1 MAMALGMD
9 DTVTPI
15 TAPRLILL
23 LGGARSG
30 KSAYG
35 ETLATQLAGESP
47 VLYIATATASDD
59 EMRQRIARHQ
69 ASRPAHWLTVEEPQ
83 NPANALHASPAPVA
97 LLDCVTLLVANLL
110 LANVDVPDNLDE
122 TSLAN
127 GETEKGEAL
136 VDHAI
141 GDLLDAWRA
150 HSSTLILISNEVGMG
165 IVPPYPLGRIYRDCL
180 GRVNARLAAEAD
192 TVLLMV
198 AGLPIE
204 IKALADAWQREAARR
219 FGAHD

>member
-1 MAMALGMD
+1 MASQAK
-9 DTVTPI
+9 PQ
-15 TAPRLILL
+15 LIVV

-35 ETLATQLAGESP
+35 ESLAKRLAGEAP

-59 EMRQRIARHQ
+59 EMRERIARHQ
-69 ASRPAHWLTVEEPQ
+69 ASRPPHWLTVEEPR
-83 NPANALHASPAPVA
+83 NPASALHANAAPVA
-97 LLDCVTLLVANLL
+97 LLDCVTLLVANHL
-110 LANVDVPDNLDE
+110 LAHVDDHNNPNVKDF
-122 TSLAN
+122 TSAVA
-127 GETEKGEAL
+127 EES
-136 VDHAI
+136 VDRTI

-150 HSSTLILISNEVGMG
+150 QSSTLIVISNEVGMG
-165 IVPPYPLGRIYRDCL
+165 VVPPYPLGRVYRDCL

-204 IKALADAWQREAARR
+204 LKALADAWQREAARR
-219 FGAHD
+219 FGAHG

>member
-1 MAMALGMD
+1 MATGMD
-9 DTVTPI
+9 DTVTASQA
-15 TAPRLILL
+15 TPRLLLL

-35 ETLATQLAGESP
+35 EALSTQLAREEP
-47 VLYIATATASDD
+47 VLYIATATARDD
-59 EMRQRIARHQ
+59 EMRQRIARHR
-69 ASRPAHWLTVEEPQ
+69 ANRPPHWLTVEEPR
-83 NPANALHASPAPVA
+83 NPASALDATTAPVA

-110 LANVDVPDNLDE
+110 LATADDPNNLDE
-122 TSLAN
+122 SDFAS
-127 GETEKGEAL
+127 GATEES
-136 VDHAI
+136 VDRAI

-150 HSSTLILISNEVGMG
+150 QSSTLILISNEVGMG
-165 IVPPYPLGRIYRDCL
+165 IVPPYPLGRVYRDCL

-204 IKALADAWQREAARR
+204 LKTLADAWQREAASR
-219 FGAHD
+219 FGARE

>member
-1 MAMALGMD
+1 MTSQAK
-9 DTVTPI
+9 
-15 TAPRLILL
+15 PRLILL

-35 ETLATQLAGESP
+35 EALAKQLAGEAP

-59 EMRQRIARHQ
+59 EMRQRIAHHQ
-69 ASRPAHWLTVEEPQ
+69 ASRPPHWLTVEEPR
-83 NPANALHASPAPVA
+83 NPASALHANTTPIA

-110 LANVDVPDNLDE
+110 LANVDGHDNPDVKDFE
-122 TSLAN
+122 SGVA
-127 GETEKGEAL
+127 EEL
-136 VDHAI
+136 VDRAI

-150 HSSTLILISNEVGMG
+150 QSSTLILVSNEVGMG
-165 IVPPYPLGRIYRDCL
+165 IVPPYPLGRVYRDCL

-204 IKALADAWQREAARR
+204 LRALADAWQREAARR
-219 FGAHD
+219 FGAYG

>member
-1 MAMALGMD
+1 
-9 DTVTPI
+9 VI
-15 TAPRLILL
+15 
-23 LGGARSG
+23 
-30 KSAYG
+30 
-35 ETLATQLAGESP
+35 
-47 VLYIATATASDD
+47 
-59 EMRQRIARHQ
+59 
-69 ASRPAHWLTVEEPQ
+69 
-83 NPANALHASPAPVA
+83 
-97 LLDCVTLLVANLL
+97 
-110 LANVDVPDNLDE
+110 E

>member
-1 MAMALGMD
+1 MATGVDDAMAPQ
-9 DTVTPI
+9 TTS
-15 TAPRLILL
+15 RLILL

-30 KSAYG
+30 KSAYS
-35 ETLATQLAGESP
+35 ETLAAHLAGEAP

-59 EMRQRIARHQ
+59 EMLQRIARHQ

-83 NPANALHASPAPVA
+83 NPASALIANPAPVA
-97 LLDCVTLLVANLL
+97 LLDCVTVLVANLL
-110 LANVDVPDNLDE
+110 LANADGYDNDKHDEPD
-122 TSLAN
+122 LAS
-127 GETEKGEAL
+127 GSAEAAEAL
-136 VDHAI
+136 VDRAI
-141 GDLLDAWRA
+141 GDLLNAWRA
-150 HSSTLILISNEVGMG
+150 RTSTLILISNEVGMG

-204 IKALADAWQREAARR
+204 LKALADAWQREAARR
-219 FGAHD
+219 FGAQG

>member
-1 MAMALGMD
+1 MTSQA
-9 DTVTPI
+9 T
-15 TAPRLILL
+15 PRLILL

-35 ETLATQLAGESP
+35 EALATRLAGDAP

-69 ASRPAHWLTVEEPQ
+69 ASRPPHWLTVEEPR
-83 NPANALHASPAPVA
+83 NPASALLANAAPVA

-110 LANVDVPDNLDE
+110 LASVEDHINPDE
-122 TSLAN
+122 TDFAN
-127 GETEKGEAL
+127 GAAEES
-136 VDHAI
+136 VDRAI
-141 GDLLDAWRA
+141 GDLLGAWRA
-150 HSSTLILISNEVGMG
+150 RASTLILISNEVGMG
-165 IVPPYPLGRIYRDCL
+165 IVPPYPLGRVYRDCL

-204 IKALADAWQREAARR
+204 LKALAEAWQREATRR
-219 FGAHD
+219 FGARS

>member
-1 MAMALGMD
+1 MTSQAK
-9 DTVTPI
+9 
-15 TAPRLILL
+15 PRLILL

-35 ETLATQLAGESP
+35 EVLAKQLAGEAP

-59 EMRQRIARHQ
+59 EMRERIARHRE
-69 ASRPAHWLTVEEPQ
+69 SRPPHWLTVEEPR
-83 NPANALHASPAPVA
+83 NPASALLTNTAPVA

-110 LANVDVPDNLDE
+110 LANVDDKNNLDE
-122 TSLAN
+122 TDCTSDVA
-127 GETEKGEAL
+127 EES
-136 VDHAI
+136 VDRAI
-141 GDLLDAWRA
+141 GGMLDAWRA
-150 HSSTLILISNEVGMG
+150 RASTLILISNEVGMG
-165 IVPPYPLGRIYRDCL
+165 IVPPYPLGRVYRDCL

-204 IKALADAWQREAARR
+204 LKALSDAWQFEAARR
-219 FGAHD
+219 FGAHG

>member
-1 MAMALGMD
+1 MTSQAK
-9 DTVTPI
+9 
-15 TAPRLILL
+15 PRLILL

-35 ETLATQLAGESP
+35 EILATQLAGEAP

-59 EMRQRIARHQ
+59 EMRQRIARHRE
-69 ASRPAHWLTVEEPQ
+69 SRPSHWLTVEEPQ
-83 NPANALHASPAPVA
+83 NPASALLTTTAPVA
-97 LLDCVTLLVANLL
+97 LLDCVTLLVANHL
-110 LANVDVPDNLDE
+110 LANVDDNNNPDEPNFA
-122 TSLAN
+122 S
-127 GETEKGEAL
+127 EAAEES

-150 HSSTLILISNEVGMG
+150 RVSTLILISNEVGMG
-165 IVPPYPLGRIYRDCL
+165 IVPPYPLGRVYRDCL

-204 IKALADAWQREAARR
+204 LKALADAWQREATRR
-219 FGAHD
+219 FGMHG

>member
-1 MAMALGMD
+1 
-9 DTVTPI
+9 
-15 TAPRLILL
+15 LL

-35 ETLATQLAGESP
+35 EALAIQLAGEAP

-69 ASRPAHWLTVEEPQ
+69 ASRPSHWLTVEEPRH
-83 NPANALHASPAPVA
+83 PANALHASPAPVA

-110 LANVDVPDNLDE
+110 LLGNADGPGNLDE
-122 TSLAN
+122 TSFAN
-127 GETEKGEAL
+127 GATEAAEAL
-136 VDHAI
+136 VDRAI

-198 AGLPIE
+198 AGLPIDL
-204 IKALADAWQREAARR
+204 KALADAWQREATRR
-219 FGAHD
+219 FGKHD

>member
-1 MAMALGMD
+1 ML
-9 DTVTPI
+9 
-15 TAPRLILL
+15 LL

-35 ETLATQLAGESP
+35 ETLAAQLAGDAP

-59 EMRQRIARHQ
+59 EMRQRIARHR
-69 ASRPAHWLTVEEPQ
+69 ANRPPHWLTVEEPR
-83 NPANALHASPAPVA
+83 NPASALHATSAPVA

-110 LANVDVPDNLDE
+110 LANADDHDNPDELDFASGAAEESVDR
-122 TSLAN
+122 
-127 GETEKGEAL
+127 
-136 VDHAI
+136 AI

-150 HSSTLILISNEVGMG
+150 QSSTLILISNEVGMG
-165 IVPPYPLGRIYRDCL
+165 IVPPYPLGRVYRDCL

-204 IKALADAWQREAARR
+204 LKALADAWQREAARR
-219 FGAHD
+219 FGAYR

>member
-1 MAMALGMD
+1 MTSQASQAK
-9 DTVTPI
+9 
-15 TAPRLILL
+15 PRLIML

-35 ETLATQLAGESP
+35 EMLAKQLAGEAP

-69 ASRPAHWLTVEEPQ
+69 ASRPPHWLTVEESQ
-83 NPANALHASPAPVA
+83 NPANALLTDTAPVA

-110 LANVDVPDNLDE
+110 LAHVDDKNHPDE
-122 TSLAN
+122 TDFASGVA
-127 GETEKGEAL
+127 EEA
-136 VDHAI
+136 VDRAI
-141 GDLLDAWRA
+141 GGMLDAWRA
-150 HSSTLILISNEVGMG
+150 RASASTLILISNEVGMG
-165 IVPPYPLGRIYRDCL
+165 IVPPYPLGRVYRDCL

-204 IKALADAWQREAARR
+204 LKTLADTWQREAVRR
-219 FGAHD
+219 FGAHR

>member
-1 MAMALGMD
+1 MALGMGD
-9 DTVTPI
+9 NVTSQ
-15 TAPRLILL
+15 AKSRLILL

-35 ETLATQLAGESP
+35 ETMATQLAGEAP

-83 NPANALHASPAPVA
+83 NPANALDASPAPVA

-110 LANVDVPDNLDE
+110 LANADVHDNLDE
-122 TSLAN
+122 TSFAN
-127 GETEKGEAL
+127 GATEAAEAL
-136 VDHAI
+136 VDRAI
-141 GDLLDAWRA
+141 GDLLEAWRA
-150 HSSTLILISNEVGMG
+150 RASTLILISNEVGMG

-204 IKALADAWQREAARR
+204 LKALADAWQREATRR
-219 FGAHD
+219 FGTQG

>member
-1 MAMALGMD
+1 M
-9 DTVTPI
+9 TPQ
-15 TAPRLILL
+15 AEPRLILL

-35 ETLATQLAGESP
+35 ETLARQLAGEAP

-59 EMRQRIARHQ
+59 EMRQRIARHR
-69 ASRPAHWLTVEEPQ
+69 ASRPPQWLTVEEPR
-83 NPANALHASPAPVA
+83 NPASALHANIAPIA

-110 LANVDVPDNLDE
+110 LANADDHDNPDVNDFASGVAEESVDR
-122 TSLAN
+122 
-127 GETEKGEAL
+127 
-136 VDHAI
+136 AI

-150 HSSTLILISNEVGMG
+150 QSSTLILISNEVGMG
-165 IVPPYPLGRIYRDCL
+165 IVPPYPLGRVYRDCL

-204 IKALADAWQREAARR
+204 LRALADAWQREATRR
-219 FGAHD
+219 FGAYG

>member
-1 MAMALGMD
+1 MTSQA
-9 DTVTPI
+9 TPQ
-15 TAPRLILL
+15 LILL

-35 ETLATQLAGESP
+35 EALATRLAGDAP

-69 ASRPAHWLTVEEPQ
+69 ASRPPHWLTVEEPR
-83 NPANALHASPAPVA
+83 NPASALLANAAPVA

-110 LANVDVPDNLDE
+110 LASVEDHTIPDE
-122 TSLAN
+122 TDFAN
-127 GETEKGEAL
+127 GAAEES
-136 VDHAI
+136 VDRAI
-141 GDLLDAWRA
+141 GDLLGATRA
-150 HSSTLILISNEVGMG
+150 RASTLILISNEVGMG
-165 IVPPYPLGRIYRDCL
+165 IVPPYPLGRVYRDCL

-204 IKALADAWQREAARR
+204 LKALADAWQREATRR
-219 FGAHD
+219 FGARS

>member
-1 MAMALGMD
+1 MEADNTMTSQAK
-9 DTVTPI
+9 
-15 TAPRLILL
+15 PRLIML

-35 ETLATQLAGESP
+35 ETLAKQLAGEAP
-47 VLYIATATASDD
+47 VLYIATASASDD

-69 ASRPAHWLTVEEPQ
+69 ANRPPHWLTVEEPR
-83 NPANALHASPAPVA
+83 NPASALHASAAPMA

-110 LANVDVPDNLDE
+110 LANMEDHDDPDE
-122 TSLAN
+122 TTLTSEFA
-127 GETEKGEAL
+127 EES
-136 VDHAI
+136 VDRAI

-150 HSSTLILISNEVGMG
+150 HSSTLIVISNEVGMG
-165 IVPPYPLGRIYRDCL
+165 IVPPYPLGRVYRDCL

-192 TVLLMV
+192 TVLLMI

-204 IKALADAWQREAARR
+204 LKALAGAWQREATRR
-219 FGAHD
+219 FGAHG